1 LSSGSAEIAREQ
13 EYVTMLY
20 DRLDALRERTVGR
33 FAQVLRQEG
42 GTPQSR
48 TERDVAASDHAERL
62 AQLDAA
68 ENGLCFGRLD
78 FGPQDDRAHGATH
91 SHDSAGN
98 RETGSGERRYV
109 GRLGIR
115 DEGDDYEPLLI
126 DWRAPAARPFYIA
139 TATAPL
145 GVRRRRH
152 IKTRQRAVTGLD
164 DDVLDL
170 DAFDGHRDAA
180 GAADGLVG
188 EGALLSAV
196 TADRTGRMRD
206 VVETIQAEQDYA
218 IRADLPGVLVV
229 QGGPG
234 TGKTA
239 VALHRA
245 AYLLYTHRERLARRG
260 VLIVGPNPT
269 FLRYISHVLPS
280 LGETSAV
287 LRTLGELF
295 PGVVAESV
303 EPART
308 AEIKGRA
315 VMADLLAAAVRA
327 RQRVPEQELEVEIDH
342 VTYRVSRETCAE
354 AREQARRTLEPHNLA
369 RPAFVASFLDA
380 LAEQVMRRLNEDPFG
395 ELTRELVEEIER
407 DLRQIGD
414 VGEAPLE
421 EELLN
426 RRDAEEIRRGLP
438 EEPAVQAAL
447 DWLWPELTPQRLLT
461 ELFADRDLL
470 AAAAAGLL
478 TPEEQAALHREV
490 GPEQNGAEESGPE
503 ESAADWSVA
512 DVPLLDEAAELLGV
526 SDEQAEEEERRRR
539 ERQVAYA
546 QGVLDILSGSALPD
560 LEDRKDDLVMVTDFV
575 TAEQLADEQDYRGY
589 LSVADRAA
597 ADRTWTFGHVIVD
610 EAQELSAMAWRL
622 LMRRCPSRSMTVVG
636 DVAQTGDPAGTDS
649 WGAVLEPYVGD
660 RWRLARLTV
669 NYRTPAEVMAVAAKV
684 LARIDPAL
692 EPPRSVRESGVEP
705 WRESVPAAQL
715 PARLGEVAASEAAA
729 VGEGRLAVI
738 VPTRHAARLA
748 EAVLAAVPDAAFGPD
763 PDLERR
769 TVVLTVRQA
778 KGLEFDTV
786 LVVDPDAIAADPPRG
801 DNDLYVALTRVT
813 RRLAILAVDGC
824 FESDD

>member
-1 LSSGSAEIAREQ
+1 MSSGSAEIAREQ

-20 DRLDALRERTVGR
+20 DRLDALRARTSGR
-33 FAQVLRQEG
+33 FAQVLKQDS

-48 TERDVAASDHAERL
+48 TERDIAAAESADRL
-62 AQLDAA
+62 AQLAAA

-78 FGPQDDRAHGATH
+78 LEPADGGAGETDGREADTGENGRRRNGSGDRIA
-91 SHDSAGN
+91 
-98 RETGSGERRYV
+98 GERRYV

-115 DEGDDYEPLLI
+115 DEGADYEPLLI

-139 TATAPL
+139 TAAAAL

-152 IKTRQRAVTGLD
+152 IKTRQRVVTGLD

-170 DAFDGHRDAA
+170 DSLDGQGNAG

-196 TADRTGRMRD
+196 TANRTGQMRD
-206 VVETIQAEQDYA
+206 VVETIQAEQDHA

-295 PGVVAESV
+295 PGVRAERS
-303 EPART
+303 EAART
-308 AEIKGRA
+308 VEIKGRA
-315 VMADLLAAAVRA
+315 VMADVLAAAVRA
-327 RQRVPEQELEVEIDH
+327 RQRVPQEQLEIEIDH
-342 VTYRVSRETCAE
+342 VVYRLDRETCAA
-354 AREQARRTLEPHNLA
+354 AREAARETLEPHNLA
-369 RPAFVASFLDA
+369 RPTLVAQILDA
-380 LAEQVMRRLNEDPFG
+380 LTRQVVQRLNQDPFS
-395 ELTRELVEEIER
+395 ELTRELVAQIER
-407 DLRQIGD
+407 DLRALGD
-414 VGEAPLE
+414 VGEPSLE
-421 EELLN
+421 EELLS
-426 RRDAEEIRRGLP
+426 RRDAEQIRRGL
-438 EEPAVQAAL
+438 EQEPAVHAAL
-447 DWLWPELTPQRLLT
+447 DWLWPQLTPQRLLG
-461 ELFADRDLL
+461 ELFSDPELL
-470 AAAAAGLL
+470 DEASAGLL
-478 TPEEQAALHREV
+478 TPDERAALLREP
-490 GPEQNGAEESGPE
+490 GDE
-503 ESAADWSVA
+503 WSVA
-512 DVPLLDEAAELLGV
+512 DVPLLDEIAELLGV
-526 SDEQAEEEERRRR
+526 SDEQAQAQERRRR

-560 LEDRKDDLVMVTDFV
+560 VEDRKDDVLTVTDFV
-575 TAEQLADEQDYRGY
+575 TAEQLADEQDFRGY
-589 LSVADRAA
+589 LTVADRAA
-597 ADRTWTFGHVIVD
+597 ADRAWTFGHVIVD

-622 LMRRCPSRSMTVVG
+622 LMRRCPSRSMTIVG

-649 WGAVLEPYVGD
+649 WARVLEPYVGD
-660 RWRLARLTV
+660 RWRLAQLTV

-684 LARIDPAL
+684 LARINPAL
-692 EPPRSVRESGVEP
+692 EPPRSVRESGIEP
-705 WRESVPAAQL
+705 WRESVCAARL
-715 PARLGEVAASEAAA
+715 PRRLGEIAAAEADA
-729 VGEGRLAVI
+729 VGEGRFAVI
-738 VPTRHAARLA
+738 VPPQRLGELA
-748 EAVLAAVPDAAFGPD
+748 EAVLAAVPDAAYGAD

-769 TVVLTVRQA
+769 TVVLTARQA

-786 LVVDPDAIAADPPRG
+786 LLVDPDAIAADPLHG
-801 DNDLYVALTRVT
+801 DGDLYVAMTRVT
-813 RRLAILAVDGC
+813 RRLATLVVDNC
-824 FESDD
+824 LEADD